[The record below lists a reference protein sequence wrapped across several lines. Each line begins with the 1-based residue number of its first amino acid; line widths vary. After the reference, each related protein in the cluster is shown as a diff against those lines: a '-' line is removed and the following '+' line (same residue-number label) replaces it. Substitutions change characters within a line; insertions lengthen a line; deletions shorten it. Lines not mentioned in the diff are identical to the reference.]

1 MGIMSD
7 KKPID
12 ELSFNDDIFYYEEHT
27 WARVE
32 GEKVRVGISDYAQ
45 DQLGDIIFIQLPE
58 VDAEFQKG
66 DVFGQAES
74 AKTVSELYMPVGGKI
89 VEINEELENDP
100 ELVNNSPYGDG
111 WMVVIEPD
119 DLKEVDAL
127 LTKDKYINLL
137 K

>member
-1 MGIMSD
+1 M
-7 KKPID
+7 
-12 ELSFNDDIFYYEEHT
+12 
-27 WARVE
+27 
-32 GEKVRVGISDYAQ
+32 
-45 DQLGDIIFIQLPE
+45 PE

-74 AKTVSELYMPVGGKI
+74 AKTVSELYMPVGGII